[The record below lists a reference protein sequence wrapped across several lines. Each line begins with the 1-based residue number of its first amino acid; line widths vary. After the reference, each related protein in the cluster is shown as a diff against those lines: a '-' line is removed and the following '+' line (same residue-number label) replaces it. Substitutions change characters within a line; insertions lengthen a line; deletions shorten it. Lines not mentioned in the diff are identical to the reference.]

1 MNENCLQFINRFS
14 NELKK
19 IYSTSTLN
27 AYQSIINDFLIYCE
41 KENILSFS
49 RRIADKYIS
58 KISECDMPSNFNSYV
73 RIVNMLVYFEK
84 FDKIPYRSRLVELN
98 WPGWFYPTYLDFVE
112 DRKYRN
118 ITECTITKQHIK
130 FEKFSNY
137 LDMNGISSFSQIT
150 LKNIQQYLEY
160 NADLTL
166 SQRYHIVSCLK
177 VFFQFLYDKNYV
189 STNFKELI
197 PRVNYSHK
205 AHIPSVYAP
214 EEIESLLA
222 VVDRA
227 NPIGKRDY
235 TILLLAARLGL
246 RASDICGLCFDDV
259 DWTNNQINIIM
270 QKTNGPLQLP
280 LTAEVGN
287 AIIDYIRNGRPKSKY
302 RNIFLRHI
310 HPIEPMYG
318 SSLHGMIQ
326 RYFYDAGIDIK
337 NRKHGPHALRHSLAS
352 NMLSN
357 NTPLPTIS
365 NVLGHKSTATTQI
378 YLKIDINNLAKCALP
393 LFGGDI

>member
-1 MNENCLQFINRFS
+1 M
-14 NELKK
+14 
-19 IYSTSTLN
+19 
-27 AYQSIINDFLIYCE
+27 
-41 KENILSFS
+41 
-49 RRIADKYIS
+49 
-58 KISECDMPSNFNSYV
+58 
-73 RIVNMLVYFEK
+73 
-84 FDKIPYRSRLVELN
+84 
-98 WPGWFYPTYLDFVE
+98 
-112 DRKYRN
+112 
-118 ITECTITKQHIK
+118 
-130 FEKFSNY
+130 
-137 LDMNGISSFSQIT
+137 
-150 LKNIQQYLEY
+150 
-160 NADLTL
+160 
-166 SQRYHIVSCLK
+166 
-177 VFFQFLYDKNYV
+177 
-189 STNFKELI
+189 I

-235 TILLLAARLGL
+235 TILLLATRLGL

-270 QKTNGPLQLP
+270 QKTNEPLQLP

-287 AIIDYIRNGRPKSKY
+287 AIIDYIRNGRPKSEY

-310 HPIEPMYG
+310 HPIEPMYS